1 MEEKEL
7 VVTLKREE
15 ENVVF
20 ITSNFEDDLE
30 LFELEE
36 ITPIILD
43 LLNCLMKKVKKDILE
58 QEVGT
63 RSLEDIDEDE
73 SQKILNKVTEVTANY
88 IGNLFLE
95 IINFVNNVDSE
106 EPKPF
111 DYSIAVYGISEHTKR
126 KEVYETYHFGNL
138 ANHEKLL
145 SCLAFYKDIAGEL
158 LISNS
163 KEQIKTLFEKVFTL
177 MISSVNNYI
186 DNYNTT
192 NEN

>member
-63 RSLEDIDEDE
+63 RVLEDIDEDE
-73 SQKILNKVTEVTANY
+73 SQKILDKVTEVTANY

-95 IINFVNNVDSE
+95 
-106 EPKPF
+106 
-111 DYSIAVYGISEHTKR
+111 
-126 KEVYETYHFGNL
+126 
-138 ANHEKLL
+138 
-145 SCLAFYKDIAGEL
+145 GEL
-158 LISNS
+158 DL
-163 KEQIKTLFEKVFTL
+163 
-177 MISSVNNYI
+177 
-186 DNYNTT
+186 
-192 NEN
+192 